1 MKRMHLI
8 LAGLMLILNACNK
21 DIIDGNGQLIEEN
34 RDVSSFNSIEVVGD
48 IDIKL
53 TAGDHY
59 SINVRTHS
67 NIMPY
72 LITELEGQTL
82 KVTYDTD
89 TRVVNARSA
98 VVVTMPKLKGLYLV
112 GDATIITSGDF
123 QGEVLELS
131 ATGNGKLIVGSG
143 KYEEL
148 KCLNTGQC
156 QIKAF
161 DLEVDEAA
169 VSLHGNGNTEVRVH
183 ELLKATING
192 NGKIYYKGNP
202 QLITDI
208 NGNGKVIQK

>member
-1 MKRMHLI
+1 MKKMY
-8 LAGLMLILNACNK
+8 LAGLLLILNACNK

-34 RDVSSFNSIEVVGD
+34 RNVSSFTGIEVVGD

-72 LITELEGQTL
+72 LETELEGQTL

-89 TRVVNARSA
+89 TRVVNARST
-98 VVVTMPKLKGLYLV
+98 VTVTMPELEGLYLT
-112 GDATIITSGDF
+112 GDATIITNGDF

-143 KYEEL
+143 KYQTL

-161 DLEVDEAA
+161 DLEVDQAE
-169 VSLHGNGNTEVRVH
+169 VTLHGNGHTEVRVH